1 MNELISKVYGL
12 ILTTNKAD
20 QLKLF
25 EALRQEWN
33 KTQFEKNLYS
43 VISSLMDKSKDV
55 NVMTVTL
62 EFRER
67 GLFTK
72 EIMNKISLL
81 ANNLRSD
88 EFLRVNNILG
98 SLAYQNA
105 VRTAKN
111 ASDKINQLIQSENFT
126 VEQFNTIYEKALT
139 SLKTNE
145 KTDKSN
151 AELIFEVLDRHNRR
165 KKGEIFGIDLG
176 FINLK
181 NKVEIEDV
189 DLMII
194 GARPAMGKTA
204 FAVQVAINVGIKQ
217 NKKVAFFSLEM
228 SAQQMIRRI
237 IGNLANVDTLKI
249 KNGECNAD
257 ELQRIY
263 MVQEMPEL
271 DNIKIFEGSH
281 NIRQIGIEINEMQL
295 NGGCDLFI
303 IDYLQKVIPTSGKN
317 RYEQVTQVSNGAK
330 YLTQNLKIP
339 GLALAQLNRESAKTG
354 KLPTLPDLKE
364 SGEIEQDA
372 SIVGFLHRP
381 EYYGE
386 EITSNG
392 SSAANVCEFI
402 LAKQREG
409 NIGIY
414 EMNVDLKTSKFFD

>member
-25 EALRQEWN
+25 EALRPEWN
-33 KTQFEKNLYS
+33 KTQFEKNLHS

-126 VEQFNTIYEKALT
+126 VEQFNNIYEKALN

-176 FINLK
+176 FISLK
-181 NKVEIEDV
+181 NIVEIEDV
-189 DLMII
+189 DLMVI

-271 DNIKIFEGSH
+271 SNIKIFEGSH

-303 IDYLQKVIPTSGKN
+303 VDYLQKVIPTSGKN

-392 SSAANVCEFI
+392 TPAENVCEFI

-414 EMNVDLKTSKFFD
+414 EMNVELKTSKFFD

>member
-354 KLPTLPDLKE
+354 KLPTLPHLKE

>member
-25 EALRQEWN
+25 EALRPEWN
-33 KTQFEKNLYS
+33 KTQFEKNLHS
-43 VISSLMDKSKDV
+43 VIASLMDKSKDV

-126 VEQFNTIYEKALT
+126 VEQFNNIYEKALN

-176 FINLK
+176 FISLK
-181 NKVEIEDV
+181 NIVEIEDV
-189 DLMII
+189 DLMVI

-271 DNIKIFEGSH
+271 SNIKIFEGSH

-392 SSAANVCEFI
+392 TPAENVCEFI

-414 EMNVDLKTSKFFD
+414 EMNVELKTSKFFD

>member
-25 EALRQEWN
+25 EAIRPEWN

-43 VISSLMDKSKDV
+43 VISSLMDQSKDV

-126 VEQFNTIYEKALT
+126 VEQFNTIYENALN

-181 NKVEIEDV
+181 NIVEIEDV
-189 DLMII
+189 DLMVV

-257 ELQRIY
+257 ELQRIC

-303 IDYLQKVIPTSGKN
+303 VDYLQKVIPTSGRN

-392 SSAANVCEFI
+392 TPAENVCEFI